1 MATRSTK
8 SASAASDTKPT
19 IVEDVK
25 AQSAESCADE
35 TFSAYASMF
44 GDALA
49 IKYPWLGVIV
59 NLSVFAF
66 GAYTGVQ
73 VAMWLGLM
81 ATVLT
86 TSAFLGGLITF
97 IVALI
102 SIVQSLRAGAAV
114 GRYVS
119 TGQFEDDYQSAKTW
133 VSSKMSFFKR
143 NAVEA

>member
-8 SASAASDTKPT
+8 SASAATKPT
-19 IVEDVK
+19 IVEDGK

-35 TFSAYASMF
+35 TFSAYSEMF
-44 GDALA
+44 NEALA
-49 IKYPWLGVIV
+49 IKHPWMGTIV

-73 VAMWLGLM
+73 AAMWLGFM

-86 TSAFLGGLITF
+86 TSAFIGGLITF

-102 SIVQSLRAGAAV
+102 AIVQSLRLGAAA

-119 TGQFEDDYQSAKTW
+119 TGQFEEDYQSAKTW
-133 VSSKMSFFKR
+133 VGDKLSFFKR
-143 NAVEA
+143 EPKAV